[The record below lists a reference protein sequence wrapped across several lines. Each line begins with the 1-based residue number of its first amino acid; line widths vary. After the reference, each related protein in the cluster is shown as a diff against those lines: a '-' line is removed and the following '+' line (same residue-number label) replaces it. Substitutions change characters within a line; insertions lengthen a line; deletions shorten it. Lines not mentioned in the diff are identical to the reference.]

1 MWTQCNRG
9 AGRPRPGFRNHLHDD
24 GFGNVVILV
33 GTANTRARAP
43 GSTLGRG
50 FMSITKVRSFFRNL
64 FRKQQVD
71 AQLDQEV
78 SSYLTMLI
86 DEKIARGLNREQATR
101 AAKIE
106 LGGSDQV
113 KEHVRDV
120 RSGAWLETLIQDLK
134 FGLRMIGR
142 NPGFS
147 ALVILTLALGIGA
160 NTAIFSVV
168 YGVLLRPLPYPHGE
182 DLIVLHQYAK
192 KINIPN
198 VPFSVKELDDYRQ
211 NHTLSGIVEYHSMAF
226 LLLGDNSAERVQT
239 GVVSH
244 NFFDVLGVKP
254 LLGRN
259 FLESDESP
267 KADAVLMLSY
277 DYWQHHQG
285 GDPNIVGK
293 VFRMNNRPHTVIGV
307 LPPIPQYPAEN
318 DVYMPTSAC
327 PTRSSQKFRDN
338 RDARMMMAF
347 GRVKPGIP
355 LQTAQA
361 DLSTIAHRLEATYPQ
376 SYKPEYGYGLTA
388 APLQSELT
396 RRARMT
402 LLILL
407 GASAFVLLIACAN
420 VANLMLA
427 RVLKREKELAVR
439 SALGA
444 SRFRIARQLLTETV
458 LLALG
463 GGALG
468 LVIAPP
474 VLQLLVKFAARF
486 TTRAAEVKL
495 DWHVLVFTFLVSVAA
510 GLLFGMA
517 PAFASTGH
525 LNDALKQAGNQS
537 STNLGGQRLRAGLVV
552 AQVTVSFVLLIGAG
566 LMMRSILTL
575 ERVDPGFRPDRLLT
589 MRISLN
595 FTKYDTSAKATSLI
609 NQVLLRVTNT
619 SGVESAALA
628 SNFPF
633 NPGGIVNGP
642 NTNLIRI
649 QGQSGREES
658 ATVDTPTVN
667 KDYFATLRQP
677 LIAGRTFTQQEDEDN
692 TQRVAVINE
701 TFARHRWPNQ
711 DPIGQHISL
720 DDGKNWAE
728 IVGIVGDVREYGLA
742 KAPEDQMYLPGLA
755 NWLVVRT
762 AADPSSVSSLIS
774 STIHSIDPQV
784 AVDRVSSIE
793 RLQQESVA
801 SPRITTIL
809 LGIFA
814 ALALAISATG
824 IAGVMALSVSQ
835 RSHELGIRMA
845 LGQSRSSIVQMIVQQ
860 GLSLAAAGTILGIVG
875 ALGLGRLLASLLYN
889 TSTRDALT
897 FAGVSCVFLTVASVA
912 CMLPANRVTHIDPSR
927 ALRQE

>member
-1 MWTQCNRG
+1 MT
-9 AGRPRPGFRNHLHDD
+9 
-24 GFGNVVILV
+24 
-33 GTANTRARAP
+33 TTR
-43 GSTLGRG
+43 
-50 FMSITKVRSFFRNL
+50 VRSFFRNL
-64 FRKQQVD
+64 FRKQQID

-78 SSYLTMLI
+78 SSYLAMLI
-86 DEKIARGLNREQATR
+86 DEKMARGMTREQATR

-113 KEHVRDV
+113 KEHVRDA
-120 RSGAWLETLIQDLK
+120 RSGAWLETLLQDLK
-134 FGLRMIGR
+134 FGVRMIAR

-168 YGVLLRPLPYPHGE
+168 YGVLLRPLPYSHGE
-182 DLIVLHQYAK
+182 DLVVLHQYAK

-226 LLLGDNSAERVQT
+226 LLLGNNSAERVQT

-267 KADAVLMLSY
+267 NADAVLMLSY

-285 GDPNIVGK
+285 GDPTIVGK

-327 PTRSSQKFRDN
+327 PTRSSKAFREN

-347 GRVKPGIP
+347 GRIRPGTP

-396 RRARMT
+396 QRARMT

-407 GASAFVLLIACAN
+407 GASGFVLLIACAN

-427 RVLKREKELAVR
+427 RVLKRERELAVR

-444 SRFRIARQLLTETV
+444 SRFRLARQLLTETV

-468 LVIAPP
+468 LLIAPP

-486 TTRAAEVKL
+486 TTRAGEVTL

-517 PAFASTGH
+517 PAFSSTGH

-537 STNLGGQRLRAGLVV
+537 STNVGGQRLRAGLVV

-566 LMMRSILTL
+566 LMMRSILAL
-575 ERVDPGFRPDRLLT
+575 EHVDPGFRPDRLLT
-589 MRISLN
+589 MRVSLN
-595 FTKYDTSAKATSLI
+595 FTKYDTNAKAVALI
-609 NQVLLRVTNT
+609 NQILLRVTNT

-628 SNFPF
+628 GNFPF
-633 NPGGIVNGP
+633 NPGGIINGP
-642 NTNLIRI
+642 NANVMRI
-649 QGQSGREES
+649 QGRSGREEA
-658 ATVDTPTVN
+658 ATVDTPLVN
-667 KDYFATLRQP
+667 THYFETLRQP
-677 LIAGRTFTQQEDEDN
+677 LLAGRTFTPKEDEDN
-692 TQRVAVINE
+692 VQRVAVINE
-701 TFARHRWPNQ
+701 TMARHRWPNQ
-711 DPIGQHISL
+711 NPIGQRISF
-720 DDGKNWAE
+720 DDGKNWIE

-742 KAPEDQMYLPGLA
+742 KPPEDQAYLPGLA
-755 NWLVVRT
+755 NWLIVRT
-762 AADPSSVSSLIS
+762 AGDPSSMVSLVS

-784 AVDRVSSIE
+784 AIDRVASIE
-793 RLQQESVA
+793 RLQQDSVA

-835 RSHELGIRMA
+835 RARELGIRMA
-845 LGQSRSSIVQMIVQQ
+845 LGQSRGSIVQMLLQQ
-860 GLSLAAAGTILGIVG
+860 GLSLTIGGTILGFIG
-875 ALGLGRLLASLLYN
+875 ALAVGRLLASLLYN

-897 FAGVSCVFLTVASVA
+897 YAGVSFVFLLVSSLA
-912 CMLPANRVTHIDPSR
+912 CMLPAHRVTLIDPSS

>member
-1 MWTQCNRG
+1 MT
-9 AGRPRPGFRNHLHDD
+9 
-24 GFGNVVILV
+24 
-33 GTANTRARAP
+33 TTR
-43 GSTLGRG
+43 
-50 FMSITKVRSFFRNL
+50 VRSFFRNL

-78 SSYLTMLI
+78 SSYLVMLI
-86 DEKIARGLNREQATR
+86 DEKMARGMTREQATR

-120 RSGAWLETLIQDLK
+120 RSGAWLDTLLQDLR
-134 FGLRMIGR
+134 FGVRMIAR

-244 NFFDVLGVKP
+244 NFFAVLGVKP

-267 KADAVLMLSY
+267 NADAVLMLSY

-293 VFRMNNRPHTVIGV
+293 VFHMNNRPHTVIGV

-327 PTRSSQKFRDN
+327 PTRSSKAFREN

-347 GRVKPGIP
+347 GRMKPGIP
-355 LQTAQA
+355 LEKAQA

-396 RRARMT
+396 QRARMT

-407 GASAFVLLIACAN
+407 GASGFVLLIACAN

-427 RVLKREKELAVR
+427 RVLKRERELAVR

-468 LVIAPP
+468 LLIAPP

-486 TTRAAEVKL
+486 TTRAGEVKL

-517 PAFASTGH
+517 PAFSSTGH
-525 LNDALKQAGNQS
+525 LNEALKQAGNQS
-537 STNLGGQRLRAGLVV
+537 STNIGGQRLRAGLVV
-552 AQVTVSFVLLIGAG
+552 AQVMVSFVLLIGAG
-566 LMMRSILTL
+566 LMMRSILAL
-575 ERVDPGFRPDRLLT
+575 EHVDPGFRPDRLLT
-589 MRISLN
+589 MRVSLN
-595 FTKYDTSAKATSLI
+595 FTKYNTQAKAVALI
-609 NQVLLRVTNT
+609 NQVLLRVSNT
-619 SGVESAALA
+619 SGIESAALA
-628 SNFPF
+628 GNFPF
-633 NPGGIVNGP
+633 NPGGIINGP
-642 NTNLIRI
+642 NTNVIRI
-649 QGQSGREES
+649 QGRAERETV
-658 ATVDTPTVN
+658 TVDTPTVST
-667 KDYFATLRQP
+667 DYFATLRQP

-692 TQRVAVINE
+692 TQRVGVINE

-720 DDGKNWAE
+720 DDGKTWAE

-742 KAPEDQMYLPGLA
+742 KPPEDQLYLPGLA
-755 NWLVVRT
+755 NWLIVRT
-762 AADPSSVSSLIS
+762 AADPSGVSSLIS
-774 STIHSIDPQV
+774 SIIHSIDPQV
-784 AVDRVSSIE
+784 AIDRVASIE

-801 SPRITTIL
+801 SPRITAIL

-845 LGQSRSSIVQMIVQQ
+845 LGQSRSSIVQMLLQQ
-860 GLSLAAAGTILGIVG
+860 GLLLAVAGTILGIVG
-875 ALGLGRLLASLLYN
+875 ALALGRLLASLLYN

-897 FAGVSCVFLTVASVA
+897 FAAVSFVFLLVAGLA
-912 CMLPANRVTHIDPSR
+912 CMLPAHRVTHIDPSS

>member
-1 MWTQCNRG
+1 MTK
-9 AGRPRPGFRNHLHDD
+9 
-24 GFGNVVILV
+24 
-33 GTANTRARAP
+33 TR
-43 GSTLGRG
+43 
-50 FMSITKVRSFFRNL
+50 VRSFFRNL

-71 AQLDQEV
+71 AQLEQEV
-78 SSYLTMLI
+78 SSYLAMLI
-86 DEKIARGLNREQATR
+86 DEKIGRGMTREQATR

-120 RSGAWLETLIQDLK
+120 RSGAWLETLIQDLR
-134 FGLRMIGR
+134 FGVRMIAR

-182 DLIVLHQYAK
+182 DLVVLHQYAK

-226 LLLGDNSAERVQT
+226 LLLGNNSAERVQT

-267 KADAVLMLSY
+267 NADAVLMLSY

-327 PTRSSQKFRDN
+327 PTRSSKAFREN

-347 GRVKPGIP
+347 GRMKPGTP

-427 RVLKREKELAVR
+427 RVLKREKELGVR

-463 GGALG
+463 GGVLG
-468 LVIAPP
+468 LVVAPP

-517 PAFASTGH
+517 PAFSSTGH

-537 STNLGGQRLRAGLVV
+537 STNRGGQRLRAALVV

-575 ERVDPGFRPDRLLT
+575 QRVDPGFRPDRLLT

-595 FTKYDTSAKATSLI
+595 FTKYDTAAKATALI
-609 NQVLLRVTNT
+609 DQVLLRVTNT

-649 QGQSGREES
+649 QGRSEREES

-720 DDGKNWAE
+720 DDGKHWAE

-742 KAPEDQMYLPGLA
+742 KAPEDQLYLPGLA
-755 NWLVVRT
+755 NWLIVRT
-762 AADPSSVSSLIS
+762 AADPSSLSSLIT
-774 STIHSIDPQV
+774 STIHSIDPQI
-784 AVDRVSSIE
+784 AIDRISSIE

-845 LGQSRSSIVQMIVQQ
+845 LGQSRSSIVQMLLQQ
-860 GLSLAAAGTILGIVG
+860 GLLLAVAGTGLGIVG
-875 ALGLGRLLASLLYN
+875 ALALGRLLASLLYN
-889 TSTRDALT
+889 TSTRDVLT
-897 FAGVSCVFLTVASVA
+897 FVGVSFLFLFVAGLA
-912 CMLPANRVTHIDPSR
+912 CMLPAHRVTLIDPSN

>member
-1 MWTQCNRG
+1 MT
-9 AGRPRPGFRNHLHDD
+9 
-24 GFGNVVILV
+24 
-33 GTANTRARAP
+33 TTR
-43 GSTLGRG
+43 
-50 FMSITKVRSFFRNL
+50 VRSFFRNL

-78 SSYLTMLI
+78 SSYLVMLI
-86 DEKIARGLNREQATR
+86 DEKMARGMTREQATR

-120 RSGAWLETLIQDLK
+120 RSGAWLDTLLQDLR
-134 FGLRMIGR
+134 FGVRMIAR

-267 KADAVLMLSY
+267 NADAVLMLSY

-293 VFRMNNRPHTVIGV
+293 VFHMNNRPHTVIGV

-327 PTRSSQKFRDN
+327 PTRSSKAFREN

-347 GRVKPGIP
+347 GRMKPGIP
-355 LQTAQA
+355 LEKAQA

-396 RRARMT
+396 QRARMT

-407 GASAFVLLIACAN
+407 GASGFVLLIACAN

-427 RVLKREKELAVR
+427 RVLKRERELAVR

-444 SRFRIARQLLTETV
+444 SRVRIARQLLTETV

-468 LVIAPP
+468 LLIAPP

-486 TTRAAEVKL
+486 TTRATEVNL

-525 LNDALKQAGNQS
+525 LNEALRQAGNQS
-537 STNLGGQRLRAGLVV
+537 STNVGGQRLRAGLVV

-575 ERVDPGFRPDRLLT
+575 EHVDPGFRPDRLLT
-589 MRISLN
+589 MRISWN
-595 FTKYDTSAKATSLI
+595 FTKYDNAKANTLLE
-609 NQVLLRVTNT
+609 QLLLRVSNT
-619 SGVESAALA
+619 SGVESAAVA
-628 SNFPF
+628 TNFPF
-633 NPGGIVNGP
+633 NPGGIINGP
-642 NTNLIRI
+642 NANVMRI
-649 QGQSGREES
+649 QGRPERENA
-658 ATVDTPTVN
+658 ATVDTPFVSTN
-667 KDYFATLRQP
+667 YFETLRQP
-677 LIAGRTFTQQEDEDN
+677 LVAGRTFTQQEEED
-692 TQRVAVINE
+692 TIQRVAVINE
-701 TFARHRWPNQ
+701 ALARHRWPNQ
-711 DPIGQHISL
+711 DPIGQHVSF
-720 DDGKNWAE
+720 DDGKHWAE

-742 KAPEDQMYLPGLA
+742 KSPEDQVYLPGLS

-762 AADPSSVSSLIS
+762 AADPSGLASLIS
-774 STIHSIDPQV
+774 STIHSIDPQI
-784 AVDRVSSIE
+784 AIDRVSSIE

-845 LGQSRSSIVQMIVQQ
+845 LGQSRSSIVQMLLQQ
-860 GLSLAAAGTILGIVG
+860 GLILAAGGTIMGIIG
-875 ALGLGRLLASLLYN
+875 ALVLGRLLASLLYN

-897 FAGVSCVFLTVASVA
+897 FFGVSFVFLVVAGLA
-912 CMLPANRVTHIDPSR
+912 CMLPAHRVTYIDPSR

>member
-1 MWTQCNRG
+1 
-9 AGRPRPGFRNHLHDD
+9 
-24 GFGNVVILV
+24 
-33 GTANTRARAP
+33 
-43 GSTLGRG
+43 
-50 FMSITKVRSFFRNL
+50 MSFSRIRSFFRNVI
-64 FRKQQVD
+64 RKPDVD
-71 AQLDQEV
+71 EQLDQEV
-78 SSYLTMLI
+78 SSYLNLLI
-86 DEKIARGLNREQATR
+86 EEKITRGMSREQASR

-113 KEHVRDV
+113 KEQVRDV
-120 RSGAWLETLIQDLK
+120 RAGASIEILVQDLR
-134 FGLRMIGR
+134 FGLRMITH

-182 DLIVLHQYAK
+182 DLVVLHQYAH

-211 NHTLSGIVEYHSMAF
+211 SHTLSGIVEYHSMAF
-226 LLLGDNSAERVQT
+226 LLLGNNSAERVQT

-267 KADAVLMLSY
+267 NADAVLVLSY
-277 DYWQHHQG
+277 DYWRHHQG

-293 VFRMNNRPHTVIGV
+293 VFHMNNRPHTVIGV

-327 PTRSSQKFRDN
+327 PTRSSKQFREN
-338 RDARMMMAF
+338 RDARMMTAF
-347 GRVKPGIP
+347 GRVKPGMP
-355 LQTAQA
+355 LQTVQA
-361 DLSTIAHRLEATYPQ
+361 DLSTIAHRLEASYPQ
-376 SYKPEYGYGLTA
+376 SYKPAFGYGLSV

-396 RRARMT
+396 QHARMT
-402 LLILL
+402 LLVLL
-407 GASAFVLLIACAN
+407 GASGFVLLIACAN

-427 RVLKREKELAVR
+427 RVLKRERELAVR

-444 SRFRIARQLLTETV
+444 SRLRIARQLLTETV

-468 LVIAPP
+468 LAIAPP

-486 TTRAAEVKL
+486 TTRASEVKL
-495 DWHVLVFTFLVSVAA
+495 DWPVLVFTFVVSVAA

-517 PAFASTGH
+517 PAFSSTGQ
-525 LNDALKQAGNQS
+525 LSDSLKQAGNQS
-537 STNLGGQRLRAGLVV
+537 STSLGGRRLRAALVV

-566 LMMRSILTL
+566 LMMRSIFAL
-575 ERVDPGFRPDRLLT
+575 ERVDPGFRADRLLT
-589 MRISLN
+589 MRVSIN
-595 FTKYDTSAKATSLI
+595 FTKYDTNAKATALVKQI
-609 NQVLLRVTNT
+609 LLRVRNT

-642 NTNLIRI
+642 NANVMRI
-649 QGQSGREES
+649 QGRSEREAPAS
-658 ATVDTPTVN
+658 VDTPTVSTG
-667 KDYFATLRQP
+667 YFEALRQP
-677 LIAGRTFTQQEDEDN
+677 LLTGRMFAHQEEEDT
-692 TQRVAVINE
+692 TQRVAMINE
-701 TFARHRWPNQ
+701 TLARHRWPTQN
-711 DPIGQHISL
+711 PIGQHISL
-720 DDGKNWAE
+720 DDGKHWAE
-728 IVGIVGDVREYGLA
+728 IIGIVGDVREYGLA
-742 KAPEDQMYLPGLA
+742 KAPEDEVYLPGFA

-762 AADPSSVSSLIS
+762 VADPSGLTSLIS
-774 STIHSIDPQV
+774 STVHSVDPQL
-784 AVDRVSSIE
+784 AVDRVNSIE
-793 RLQQESVA
+793 RLQQDSVA

-824 IAGVMALSVSQ
+824 IAGVMALSVNQ
-835 RSHELGIRMA
+835 RARELGIRMA
-845 LGQSRSSIVQMIVQQ
+845 LGQSRRSIVQMLLQQ
-860 GLSLAAAGTILGIVG
+860 GLSLATAGTVLGIVG
-875 ALGLGRLLASLLYN
+875 ALAVGRLLSSLLYN
-889 TSTRDALT
+889 TSTRDILT
-897 FAGVSCVFLTVASVA
+897 YAAVSVVFLSVASFA
-912 CMLPANRVTHIDPSR
+912 CMLPAHRVTLIDPST